1 MRKLFLSSVLAVMAG
16 IAGSAQAEVVVV
28 VNPNVAETSL
38 TKEQVAQYF
47 LGKAEAFAPI
57 DQPESAA
64 IRSEFYQKV
73 ANKDLAQT
81 RALWSKLVF
90 TGKAMPPKEVA
101 SNAEVK
107 KAVAANPK
115 AIGYIDKSAVDAT
128 VKVICTLP

>member
-1 MRKLFLSSVLAVMAG
+1 MRKFLLSSVLAAMAG
-16 IAGSAQAEVVVV
+16 IASSAQAEVAVV
-28 VNPNVAETSL
+28 VNPNAAETSL
-38 TKEQVAQYF
+38 TKEQVARYF
-47 LGKAEAFAPI
+47 LGKADAFAPV

-81 RALWSKLVF
+81 RVLWAKLVF
-90 TGKAMPPKEVA
+90 TGKAMPPREVA
-101 SNAEVK
+101 GNAEVK

>member
-1 MRKLFLSSVLAVMAG
+1 MRKLFRLSLLAAMACSA
-16 IAGSAQAEVVVV
+16 ISAQAEVVVV
-28 VNPNVAETSL
+28 VNPNAAETSL

-57 DQPESAA
+57 DQPESAT

-81 RALWSKLVF
+81 RALWAKLVF

-101 SNAEVK
+101 SNADVK
-107 KAVAANPK
+107 KAVLANPK

>member
-28 VNPNVAETSL
+28 VNSSAAVTSL

-47 LGKAEAFAPI
+47 LGKAGEFTPL

>member
-1 MRKLFLSSVLAVMAG
+1 MRKLFISSVLAAMAG

-28 VNPNVAETSL
+28 VNPNAAETSL

-47 LGKAEAFAPI
+47 LGKIDTLAPI

-64 IRSEFYQKV
+64 IRTEFYQKV

-81 RALWSKLVF
+81 RALWAKLVF
-90 TGKAMPPKEVA
+90 TGKAMPPREVA
-101 SNAEVK
+101 SNADVK

-128 VKVICTLP
+128 VKVICTIP

>member
-1 MRKLFLSSVLAVMAG
+1 MRTLFVSSVLAAMAG
-16 IAGSAQAEVVVV
+16 IASPAQAEVAVV
-28 VNPNVAETSL
+28 VNPNAAETSL
-38 TKEQVAQYF
+38 TKEQVARYF
-47 LGKAEAFAPI
+47 LGKAEAFVPI
-57 DQPESAA
+57 DRPESAA

-81 RALWSKLVF
+81 RALWAKLVF

-101 SNAEVK
+101 SNADVK
-107 KAVAANPK
+107 KAVLANPK

>member
-1 MRKLFLSSVLAVMAG
+1 MRTLFLSSVLAALAG
-16 IAGSAQAEVVVV
+16 IASSAQAEVVVV
-28 VNPNVAETSL
+28 VNPNAAETSL

-47 LGKAEAFAPI
+47 LGKAEAFVPI

-64 IRSEFYQKV
+64 IRLEFYQKV

-81 RALWSKLVF
+81 RALWAKLVF
-90 TGKAMPPKEVA
+90 TGKAMSPREVA